1 MLCDGAMG
9 TMLYARGVF
18 INKCY
23 DELNLSQPEMV
34 RAVHAEYLQAGAEV
48 VETNTFGANAF
59 RLQRYGF
66 RDKVHD
72 INVAG
77 VKLARECAIQIAE
90 KQGTESFV
98 AGSIGPLGVRLE
110 PLGKI
115 GLDEAEAAFAEQ
127 IRALVEGGPGV
138 GADLLIVIRRGHGRL
153 VDDTIPDPRQNS
165 RAGVINGTP
174 DGVGIG
180 AQHGQQQ
187 PLGGGGVAGP
197 GSGAQTQA
205 EIGGVDDEF
214 VVYQGG
220 VERPLD
226 GAPAWRWVR
235 KDGLHPHDVPA
246 VAEFRKAVA
255 EADKA
260 LAAAQAGK
268 KP

>member
-1 MLCDGAMG
+1 M
-9 TMLYARGVF
+9 RRPGVGGWV
-18 INKCY
+18 IA
-23 DELNLSQPEMV
+23 SV
-34 RAVHAEYLQAGAEV
+34 AVVLAACGVGWGKAKQKATLPAYVLKAHRVAVLVDPQAGVSIEDPRANQV
-48 VETNTFGANAF
+48 AQKDVESALMDWG
-59 RLQRYGF
+59 RYEP
-66 RDKVHD
+66 VM
-72 INVAG
+72 
-77 VKLARECAIQIAE
+77 
-90 KQGTESFV
+90 
-98 AGSIGPLGVRLE
+98 GS
-110 PLGKI
+110 
-115 GLDEAEAAFAEQ
+115 D
-127 IRALVEGGPGV
+127 

-226 GAPAWRWVR
+226 GAPVWRWVR